1 MTRRSWVVRGL
12 VMVLLAVAVNVVLD
26 LVSRRHDVVL
36 VTLAVICVVAAL
48 GLVVDG
54 TASATSVSW
63 SVDRLA
69 DARPARREAT
79 LASYE
84 RLLERHWA
92 SRDPDTA
99 LQQRL
104 LALAERR
111 LAQAHGADHEVRS
124 ERLRA
129 ALGPDL
135 DALTDPRPR
144 RLTTAQVSRVI
155 DRIEEL

>member
-1 MTRRSWVVRGL
+1 MTRRGWIVRGL
-12 VMVLLAVAVNVVLD
+12 VVVVLAVAVNALLD

-36 VTLAVICVVAAL
+36 VTLAVVCVVAAI
-48 GLVVDG
+48 GLVLDG
-54 TASATSVSW
+54 TGSAAPVSW
-63 SVDRLA
+63 SVERLA
-69 DARPARREAT
+69 DSRPVRREAT

-104 LALAERR
+104 LSLVEHR
-111 LAQAHGADHEVRS
+111 LAQTGGMAAEDRT

-129 ALGPDL
+129 ALGTDL
-135 DALTDPRPR
+135 DVLADPRPR
-144 RLTTAQVSRVI
+144 RLSAAQISRVI